1 MRDDPNRSRTW
12 RSAVL
17 GACIAL
23 SPLPA
28 TAQDVYPSRLIK
40 IVVPFPAGTTA
51 DAIPRIVA
59 EKLTARWSQPI
70 IVENRPGATGNI
82 GAEIVAK
89 ADPDGYTLL
98 SSAPPPLAIN
108 QSLYAKLGYDASKF
122 VPISLMAVVPNVL
135 VVNPNVR
142 AGTLA
147 ELIALAK
154 TKPDELS
161 YGSTGPGG
169 TPQLTMEML
178 KLDSGAS
185 FRDIPY
191 RRGIAPAL
199 IDLLGGRLDAMFVN
213 ISDALPH
220 IRAGTLRALG
230 VTTER
235 RIAEL
240 ADVPAIAESF
250 PGFYS
255 ATWYAMM
262 APPQTPPDIAAK
274 LAAAV
279 VETLKLPDV
288 AGKLREQSM
297 IVTASSPAETEAFIR
312 QEIGRWRD
320 VIVKAGIKPE

>member
-1 MRDDPNRSRTW
+1 M
-12 RSAVL
+12 
-17 GACIAL
+17 
-23 SPLPA
+23 
-28 TAQDVYPSRLIK
+28 
-40 IVVPFPAGTTA
+40 
-51 DAIPRIVA
+51 
-59 EKLTARWSQPI
+59 
-70 IVENRPGATGNI
+70 
-82 GAEIVAK
+82 
-89 ADPDGYTLL
+89 
-98 SSAPPPLAIN
+98 
-108 QSLYAKLGYDASKF
+108 
-122 VPISLMAVVPNVL
+122 
-135 VVNPNVR
+135 R

-154 TKPDELS
+154 AKPDELS

-191 RRGIAPAL
+191 RRGMAPAL

-230 VTTER
+230 VTTEK

-240 ADVPAIAESF
+240 PDVPAIAESF

-297 IVTASSPAETEAFIR
+297 IVTASSPTETEAFIR
-312 QEIGRWRD
+312 QEIGRWRN
-320 VIVKAGIKPE
+320 VIVRAGIKPE

>member
-1 MRDDPNRSRTW
+1 MRDDPHRSRTW
-12 RSAVL
+12 RNTVL
-17 GACIAL
+17 AACIAL

-40 IVVPFPAGTTA
+40 VVVPFPAGTTA

-59 EKLTARWSQPI
+59 EKLTARWGQPI

-82 GAEIVAK
+82 GAEIVAR

-98 SSAPPPLAIN
+98 STAPPPLAIN
-108 QSLYAKLGYDASKF
+108 QSLYPKLGYDASKF

-135 VVNPNVR
+135 VVNPSVR

-230 VTTER
+230 VTTEK

-312 QEIGRWRD
+312 QEVGRWRN